1 MMKGFTLVE
10 IIVATVIIMLLA
22 SISVPLGEMVYNDAK
37 KDEVLVSLQDVRSA
51 IEEYH
56 KKTGNY
62 PQILPGENIVDALN
76 RTLVKTGL
84 LSKLPENPATKSV
97 WDWQIRDSVS
107 ERWYNMNAINSGVS
121 LPVATA
127 IFPVATAIFNS
138 NSYNTPT
145 NIYDIRFPKD
155 IPMKK
160 DDGTYYY
167 EF

>member
-1 MMKGFTLVE
+1 MM
-10 IIVATVIIMLLA
+10 LA
-22 SISVPLGEMVYNDAK
+22 SISILFGEMVYSDAK
-37 KDEVLVSLQDVRSA
+37 QDEVLVSIKDVRDA
-51 IEEYH
+51 IEQYH
-56 KKTGNY
+56 QKTGYY

-97 WDWQIRDSVS
+97 WDWQVRDSVS
-107 ERWYNMNAINSGVS
+107 ENWYNLNAVNSGKS

-127 IFPVATAIFNS
+127 IFDTD
-138 NSYNTPT
+138 SYNSPT

-155 IPMKK
+155 IPMKR

>member
-1 MMKGFTLVE
+1 MKGFTLVE
-10 IIVATVIIMLLA
+10 IIVATVILMMLA
-22 SISVPLGEMVYNDAK
+22 SISIPLGEMVYSDAK
-37 KDEVLVSLQDVRSA
+37 QDEVLVSIKDVRDA
-51 IEEYH
+51 IEQYH
-56 KKTGNY
+56 EKTGHY

-97 WDWQIRDSVS
+97 WDWQVRDSVS
-107 ERWYNMNAINSGVS
+107 ENWYNLNAVNSGKS

-127 IFPVATAIFNS
+127 IFDTD
-138 NSYNTPT
+138 SYNSPT

-155 IPMKK
+155 IPMKR